1 MRNTNDIKFLANVN
15 IEKPVIDY
23 LVRNGIDVK
32 WVADID
38 KRMPDVKV
46 CEAANNEERI
56 ILTNDKDFG
65 EIVFLQKM
73 ASRGIV
79 LFRVKGQDAS
89 IKISLIEKLLN
100 KHSDKIINH
109 FVVITKEKFR
119 CISMEGR

>member
-1 MRNTNDIKFLANVN
+1 M
-15 IEKPVIDY
+15 
-23 LVRNGIDVK
+23 
-32 WVADID
+32 
-38 KRMPDVKV
+38 KV

-119 CISMEGR
+119 CISMEGI